1 MTLCFDI
8 GGTRIKYAII
18 DKLYNIEE
26 VNTIQ
31 TPKNIYDFKNEIFS
45 IIQKNKLERIG
56 FCVAG
61 IVDYMSKKILYSP
74 NMLFLNDFSFKE
86 FQKPNTHIEVE
97 NDANAAC
104 LNSYRK
110 HKIPNMIHLTLGTG
124 LGGGAIVNGKLL
136 KSSISVFEVGHISAT
151 INGKRCGCNNRG
163 CIEKYTGI
171 ENILNFAK
179 KNDVD
184 KPLEYIFSNYTQNK
198 TYKRIVDRF
207 AQYLGIVVADL
218 INIFGSDLV
227 VFSGGI
233 ANNFDAFIQ
242 TLKKTVQRRSF
253 VYRIKPCEF
262 AVDENPSFA
271 GLLGVA
277 SIFNEGLYG

>member
-86 FQKPNTHIEVE
+86 FQKPNINIEVE

>member
-86 FQKPNTHIEVE
+86 FQKPNIHIEVE

-218 INIFGSDLV
+218 
-227 VFSGGI
+227 
-233 ANNFDAFIQ
+233 
-242 TLKKTVQRRSF
+242 
-253 VYRIKPCEF
+253 
-262 AVDENPSFA
+262 
-271 GLLGVA
+271 
-277 SIFNEGLYG
+277 

>member
-86 FQKPNTHIEVE
+86 FQKPNIHIEVE